1 MRFLK
6 FPILF
11 LDSNFA
17 RGGEFIGKP
26 EELISNFAQI
36 YNFIEFYKTSVMIKY
51 NPVELPI
58 IHLQDIR
65 YSPLILP
72 WLFIRIKELADGHSL
87 SSFAQ
92 RKGIKEISRVF
103 DHCKR
108 SDPLRRAVTSVY
120 SCDTCARVSRCSL
133 LAMSMAYPLACYWH
147 RQVRPENSWM
157 LVLRRRIWKAVATIP
172 ATSSVIIIFKYFY
185 YNTSIKYEHYE
196 SSYFIS
202 EICFTH

>member
-11 LDSNFA
+11 LDSGFA
-17 RGGEFIGKP
+17 RGGKFIGKP
-26 EELISNFAQI
+26 KKLISNFVQI

-120 SCDTCARVSRCSL
+120 SCDTCTRVSRCSL

-147 RQVRPENSWM
+147 RQMRPENSWM

-185 YNTSIKYEHYE
+185 YDTSTKYEHYE
-196 SSYFIS
+196 FFYLTS